1 MRNAVKF
8 GWQRKSAKDV
18 KDHFLNVSIYI
29 ALVPPWRHSNKEKN
43 QEDLKKRIIRALE
56 IANQNNLLTIA
67 FPPLGNGIFGFS
79 TDLCGTIMLK
89 TMRYFINK
97 NFNSSLR
104 ITCVVVNN
112 IRKVKTFTR
121 IIMANNLWD
130 YICRKI
136 YNFLKFCFAEHLIS
150 EKIWLSK
157 Q

>member
-1 MRNAVKF
+1 M
-8 GWQRKSAKDV
+8 
-18 KDHFLNVSIYI
+18 NVSIYI
-29 ALVPPWRHSNKEKN
+29 ALVPLWRHSNKEKN
-43 QEDLKKRIIRALE
+43 QEDLKKRIIQALE

-89 TMRYFINK
+89 MMRYFINK

-121 IIMANNLWD
+121 IIIANNL
-130 YICRKI
+130 
-136 YNFLKFCFAEHLIS
+136 
-150 EKIWLSK
+150 
-157 Q
+157 